1 MLSWRELPSGRVLG
15 SSPVWYQT
23 GTKVIALSEFF
34 GSATQ
39 EHSYVSLTAIE
50 SSVDS
55 FTASLDSKA
64 SCAASLLETF
74 VDTFYSIAVSPTDA
88 LLSVKEDFSDTAACS
103 SKVTDTALAIIVEQT
118 SDMPNFS
125 VNLKVS
131 NSLSVKEQF
140 SDAYEAS
147 AAVGSHSITLEA
159 KEQAVDSLDALV
171 AGRRL
176 LNLSVSATT
185 EDRFTAIAVISNMLA
200 LAIREDLQDKIDLK
214 FDAQITSNLAFSELF
229 QDNGNFTLVDPNF
242 KSGEVLHFS
251 ATRLV
256 DFEFVAQKNY
266 IHLYSEVPSSIF
278 IEANKQDSATLI
290 ARRS

>member
-1 MLSWRELPSGRVLG
+1 MLS
-15 SSPVWYQT
+15 
-23 GTKVIALSEFF
+23 A
-34 GSATQ
+34 Q
-39 EHSYVSLTAIE
+39 EQME
-50 SSVDS
+50 DG
-55 FTASLDSKA
+55 F
-64 SCAASLLETF
+64 
-74 VDTFYSIAVSPTDA
+74 DA
-88 LLSVKEDFSDTAACS
+88 
-103 SKVTDTALAIIVEQT
+103 Q
-118 SDMPNFS
+118 
-125 VNLKVS
+125 
-131 NSLSVKEQF
+131 
-140 SDAYEAS
+140 
-147 AAVGSHSITLEA
+147 AVGSHSITLEA

-251 ATRLV
+251 ATRRV
-256 DFEFVAQKNY
+256 DFEFVATAPLYDSFIAAKNVSKFVAQKNY
-266 IHLYSEVPSSIF
+266 VHLYSEVPSSIF